1 MSADEYVLAAGA
13 WSPDLVRGLHLRIPI
28 QAGKGYS
35 ITLPVP
41 RRLPAVPV
49 ILTEVRIAVT
59 PMGQSLRFGGTMELA
74 GLDESINP
82 VRARAIIDSIPNYF
96 PDFGPEDFHGVPV
109 WRGLRPCSPDGLPYL
124 GRVGHYRNLSI
135 AAGHA
140 MLGVSLG
147 PITGKLLAQV
157 LVGEKPAIPIGALSP
172 DRYL

>member
-1 MSADEYVLAAGA
+1 
-13 WSPDLVRGLHLRIPI
+13 
-28 QAGKGYS
+28 
-35 ITLPVP
+35 
-41 RRLPAVPV
+41 
-49 ILTEVRIAVT
+49 
-59 PMGQSLRFGGTMELA
+59 
-74 GLDESINP
+74 
-82 VRARAIIDSIPNYF
+82 
-96 PDFGPEDFHGVPV
+96 VPV